1 VDKTG
6 SLKTACCSFGT
17 VDSACKTEAKQ
28 EENND
33 KLLPAVKV
41 EEDCSSKVRTTE
53 SPLKTEM
60 DVTRGCE
67 RTKNTVHGQKLTLS
81 DKRPPALTFAFARA
95 ATAPVRDERSLHS
108 PDEPKPSRRTGI
120 FDDDEG
126 PTVIFD
132 EDSMQSMDYERNM
145 LNQDFNCDTVDV
157 LETVDEDDEDVL

>member
-1 VDKTG
+1 VDKRG
-6 SLKTACCSFGT
+6 SPKNAHGSFGA

-28 EENND
+28 EENKD
-33 KLLPAVKV
+33 KLLPAVKL

-60 DVTRGCE
+60 DVTLDCV
-67 RTKNTVHGQKLTLS
+67 RTKNTIQGQKLTLS

-95 ATAPVRDERSLHS
+95 ATAPVRNERPLHS
-108 PDEPKPSRRTGI
+108 PDEPKPSRKTGI

-132 EDSMQSMDYERNM
+132 EDSMQSVDYERNM